1 MPVKK
6 KSLFEILNDGL
17 KKAREMYGITI
28 PWYIMT
34 SHANHAAT
42 IKFFSENN
50 FFGYPYD
57 SINFFVQGKLPI
69 LDTDG
74 KILLSEP
81 YVVKEDS
88 NRKRKC
94 V

>member
-17 KKAREMYGITI
+17 KKAKENYGVTI

-34 SHANHAAT
+34 SHTNHAAT
-42 IKFFSENN
+42 RKFFSENN
-50 FFGYPYD
+50 FFGYP
-57 SINFFVQGKLPI
+57 SNFISFFVQDKLPI
-69 LDTDG
+69 LDTEG

-81 YVVKEDS
+81 YVIKEDS
-88 NRKRKC
+88 NRKR
-94 V
+94 